1 MTAPPES
8 PTHVRFGVLAFLAT
22 MTFVLYMDR
31 VCMGQAGPVIQK
43 ELGITDTWMGLVY
56 AAFHLSYVLFEIP
69 TGRWG
74 DRYGSRGVLTRIVI
88 WWSFFTAL
96 TGAAWGLWSL
106 LAIRFLFGA
115 GEAGALPNSARVLRV
130 WFSDAHRARA
140 QAFVATSMLLG
151 GTFSPFVSQWLMDAV
166 GWRKTFGI
174 FGLVG
179 VAWAFAFYAWFRDD
193 PESHPAA
200 NDAERRLIAAGRKGA
215 DVSPTHEPI
224 PWRLVLRSAD
234 VWLLGL
240 AMITMAAIYNLLISW
255 YPKYLQEARGVSAGD
270 SGWYSSYVL
279 GTGAV
284 GCLLGGWLT
293 DRLTRGF
300 AGRRWGR
307 TLQAVLGAGLAAV
320 ALGASLLV
328 ESPAL
333 STALVAAACF
343 GVQIQ
348 MPSWWAAATQ
358 VSGRHVGALFGFMNM
373 IGNVGGIAS
382 PALFGRFLDVM
393 KDAGRTGRAK
403 WEPGFWIYVGVA
415 LAGMALWAFVD
426 PRRVVGANDP
436 DEGRPPCPL
445 PTGEGDRA
453 SGG

>member
-1 MTAPPES
+1 MTVPPEA
-8 PTHVRFGVLAFLAT
+8 PTRVRYGVLAFLAA
-22 MTFVLYMDR
+22 MTFILYLDR
-31 VCMGQAGPVIQK
+31 VCMGQAGPAIQK
-43 ELGITDTWMGLVY
+43 ELGISDSWMGWVFS
-56 AAFHLSYVLFEIP
+56 AFSISYVLFEIP

-88 WWSFFTAL
+88 WWSVFTAM
-96 TGAAWGLWSL
+96 TGFAWGLGSL

-130 WFSDAHRARA
+130 WFSDSVRGRA
-140 QAFVATSMLLG
+140 QAFVATSMLMG

-166 GWRKTFGI
+166 GWRKTFAI
-174 FGLVG
+174 FGLAG
-179 VAWAFAFYAWFRDD
+179 AAWAAAFSWWFRDD
-193 PESHPAA
+193 PESHPAT
-200 NDAERRLIAAGRKGA
+200 NKAERRLIAEGRSGA

-224 PWRLVLRSAD
+224 PWALVFRSAD

-240 AMITMAAIYNLLISW
+240 AMVTMAATYNLLISW
-255 YPKYLQEARGVSAGD
+255 FPKYLQEARGVSASD
-270 SGWYSSYVL
+270 SGYYSSFVL

-307 TLQAVLGAGLAAV
+307 TLQAVLGAGLAAA
-320 ALGASLLV
+320 ALGGSLFV
-328 ESPAL
+328 DSPGVA
-333 STALVAAACF
+333 TVLVAAACF

-348 MPSWWAAATQ
+348 MPSWWASATQ

-382 PALFGRFLDVM
+382 PAFFGRFLDVM

-403 WEPGFWIYVGVA
+403 WEPGFWIYVGLA
-415 LAGMALWAFVD
+415 LVGMALWALVD
-426 PRRVVGANDP
+426 PRRVVG
-436 DEGRPPCPL
+436 
-445 PTGEGDRA
+445 GEEKPA
-453 SGG
+453 